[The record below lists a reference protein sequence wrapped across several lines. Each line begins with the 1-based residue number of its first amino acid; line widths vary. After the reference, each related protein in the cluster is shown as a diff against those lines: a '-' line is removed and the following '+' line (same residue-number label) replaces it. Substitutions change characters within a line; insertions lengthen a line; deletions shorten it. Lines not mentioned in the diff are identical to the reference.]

1 MGKGMELD
9 NWSLSKEIILREN
22 LFKDKYKVNVLLLRK
37 MGQSLMDK
45 LLMADY
51 KELLP
56 LNMEVLSRV
65 ILIFK
70 LYLGQTVRKSIQMEM
85 FMKEWLINLKQMAL
99 GNLHSTMGTYSKEIS
114 AETTL
119 KTNQKLQ
126 YQANFK
132 ST

>member
-1 MGKGMELD
+1 
-9 NWSLSKEIILREN
+9 
-22 LFKDKYKVNVLLLRK
+22 
-37 MGQSLMDK
+37 
-45 LLMADY
+45 
-51 KELLP
+51 
-56 LNMEVLSRV
+56 
-65 ILIFK
+65 
-70 LYLGQTVRKSIQMEM
+70 
-85 FMKEWLINLKQMAL
+85 MAL

>member
-1 MGKGMELD
+1 MERHYLLINNICIKDLLKMGKGMELD

-65 ILIFK
+65 ILIFN
-70 LYLGQTVRKSIQMEM
+70 LFLGQTVKKSIQMEM
-85 FMKEWLINLKQMAL
+85 FMKE
-99 GNLHSTMGTYSKEIS
+99 
-114 AETTL
+114 
-119 KTNQKLQ
+119 
-126 YQANFK
+126 
-132 ST
+132 